1 VRSLVGELGHASLSL
16 SRSTAKPFK
25 LYCTRVDKLGILPLD
40 DPGKESGPPRHVMVI
55 LRGASMKVAQT
66 IFAVLLAAALSGC
79 ADYQA
84 QQQAA
89 QIKGQNKA
97 AMRDCK
103 NKFSTVTPQNI
114 VAAAQCR
121 NAAMAITLPLL
132 GSNQDLAQRF
142 MAQRLAIAE
151 KVQKGKLT
159 VAEGSAAIWQKY
171 SEAESELQR
180 RIQTAAAQRQTPAAQ
195 QNTADAQLSTDT
207 SAAITGYVGH
217 SQFRRPGNASQ
228 ATGALL
234 NGGAMDTQG
243 KADAATQI
251 SEEKNTISGPDAWPS
266 PFQPPTGASN

>member
-1 VRSLVGELGHASLSL
+1 
-16 SRSTAKPFK
+16 
-25 LYCTRVDKLGILPLD
+25 
-40 DPGKESGPPRHVMVI
+40 
-55 LRGASMKVAQT
+55 MKVART
-66 IFAVLLAAALSGC
+66 FFAVLLAAALSGC

-103 NKFSTVTPQNI
+103 VRFSTITPENI

-151 KVQKGKLT
+151 RVQKGKLT

-171 SEAESELQR
+171 SEVESELQR
-180 RIQTAAAQRQTPAAQ
+180 RIESQTAAAQQQTASAQ
-195 QNTADAQLSTDT
+195 QNTADAQLLASTDT
-207 SAAITGYVGH
+207 SAITGH
-217 SQFRRPGNASQ
+217 ASQ
-228 ATGALL
+228 ATGALP

-243 KADAATQI
+243 KADALGEATQI
-251 SEEKNTISGPDAWPS
+251 SEEKNRISGPVWQPN
-266 PFQPPTGASN
+266 PFAPPTGGSN

>member
-1 VRSLVGELGHASLSL
+1 
-16 SRSTAKPFK
+16 
-25 LYCTRVDKLGILPLD
+25 
-40 DPGKESGPPRHVMVI
+40 
-55 LRGASMKVAQT
+55 MKVAQA

-97 AMRDCK
+97 ATRDCR
-103 NKFSTVTPQNI
+103 NRFSTVTPENI
-114 VAAAQCR
+114 VVAAQCR

-151 KVQKGKLT
+151 QVQKGKLT
-159 VAEGSAAIWQKY
+159 VAEGSTAIWQKY

-180 RIQTAAAQRQTPAAQ
+180 RIAIAQTAAAQQNTADAQLLASTDTSAEQAPAAQ
-195 QNTADAQLSTDT
+195 QNTADAQLLASTDT
-207 SAAITGYVGH
+207 SAATTGYVGH
-217 SQFRRPGNASQ
+217 SQFRRPGNANQ
-228 ATGALL
+228 ATGALP

-243 KADAATQI
+243 KADALGESTQI
-251 SEEKNTISGPDAWPS
+251 SEEKNRISGLGGAW
-266 PFQPPTGASN
+266 